1 VPAETETLTH
11 DQKMKFSPLQKPRVQ
26 PYYNAS
32 PVTDGH
38 HQRTVSPVQTK
49 KTATCS
55 FLPQMNK
62 THGNQDAAAI
72 LRIKSLLMA
81 VITLLKPQFSHPQE
95 KKKTESLQ
103 PLASLRK

>member
-1 VPAETETLTH
+1 
-11 DQKMKFSPLQKPRVQ
+11 MKFSPLKKPRVQ

-32 PVTDGH
+32 PATDSH
-38 HQRTVSPVQTK
+38 HQRTVSPLKKK

-72 LRIKSLLMA
+72 LKIKSLLMA
-81 VITLLKPQFSHPQE
+81 AITLLKP
-95 KKKTESLQ
+95 
-103 PLASLRK
+103 